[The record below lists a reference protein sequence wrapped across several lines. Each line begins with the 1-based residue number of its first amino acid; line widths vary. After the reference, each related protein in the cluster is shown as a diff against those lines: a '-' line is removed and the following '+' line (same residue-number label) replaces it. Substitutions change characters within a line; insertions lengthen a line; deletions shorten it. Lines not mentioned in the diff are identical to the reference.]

1 MPDLTAG
8 MARRMRCAMAV
19 RRMTVRQMTVANLAA
34 WLEVSRPTVSRWA
47 SGRQALS
54 AEWAARVAAAL
65 RVPVGWLVNGEPL
78 DTQCEYLL
86 SRLRGEMVMMAPAQR
101 EAVLMTVM
109 DDVTARA
116 MVMEGAMVMQYR

>member
-1 MPDLTAG
+1 MTDLTAG

-54 AEWAARVAAAL
+54 AEWAARIAAEL
-65 RVPVGWLVNGEPL
+65 RVPVGWLVGGEPL
-78 DTQCEYLL
+78 DTGCGHLIE
-86 SRLRGEMVMMAPAQR
+86 RLRGEMPMLTPDQR
-101 EAVLMTVM
+101 EAVLLAVM
-109 DDVTARA
+109 DEVGALADVTS
-116 MVMEGAMVMQYR
+116 

>member
-1 MPDLTAG
+1 MADLTAG

-19 RRMTVRQMTVANLAA
+19 RRMTVADLAA

-47 SGRQALS
+47 AGRQALS

-65 RVPVGWLVNGEPL
+65 RVPVGWLVGGEPL
-78 DTQCEYLL
+78 DTGCEHLL
-86 SRLRGEMVMMAPAQR
+86 SRLRGEMVMLTPGQQ

-109 DDVTARA
+109 DDVAA
-116 MVMEGAMVMQYR
+116 LAQEVAGA